1 MVDVK
6 EVAGV
11 GFRALVDSAL
21 LCPNQEEVVCKRIK
35 PHCRA
40 RACMHMYVR
49 AWGVGAESGK
59 EHTNRTPGT
68 DKSWPIMYIVSF
80 LGPQMEGG
88 T

>member
-21 LCPNQEEVVCKRIK
+21 LCPNQEEVVCERIK

-40 RACMHMYVR
+40 RACMHVCVCM
-49 AWGVGAESGK
+49 
-59 EHTNRTPGT
+59 
-68 DKSWPIMYIVSF
+68 
-80 LGPQMEGG
+80 GG
-88 T
+88 GGRE

>member
-35 PHCRA
+35 PYCCA
-40 RACMHMYVR
+40 RACMNMCVCGVCVCVHGG
-49 AWGVGAESGK
+49 WGGGER
-59 EHTNRTPGT
+59 EREWERT
-68 DKSWPIMYIVSF
+68 Y
-80 LGPQMEGG
+80 Q
-88 T
+88 